1 LLSAEIEKHVLMKR
15 GSYIFFLL
23 SLFVLLS
30 LFGVSQTSRVK
41 QLLHYHWGL
50 ASAAEIHKLRFA
62 GTPKGK
68 EVFFEGD
75 GVRIAGT
82 IFSVSKKNAP
92 GIIFLHGS
100 SVQGRKLAFCLLLSK
115 ELAERGFHVLS
126 MDMRGFGESEDPHL
140 IDEVDSWQSKGDVSK
155 AIDFLIKNA
164 TVDTSALFIV
174 GHSAG
179 ANQAIIAGIYDH
191 RLKKI
196 VAIGPSRRVKERILS
211 DQAKNREYFIERFAR
226 DRKLTALPSWET
238 YRQISINAM
247 LDTYI
252 PYFQT
257 EDHKPL
263 FLIDG
268 SLEGPEDLEFLRN
281 IYQEL
286 IPPKKYFTIEGS
298 NHYSNTKA
306 LGPLIFYH
314 KQVFDELVDKIASWL
329 KESLPDIG

>member
-1 LLSAEIEKHVLMKR
+1 MKR
-15 GSYIFFLL
+15 RSRIFILL
-23 SLFVLLS
+23 SLLIFFS
-30 LFGVSQTSRVK
+30 LFLFSQSSRVK
-41 QLLHYHWGL
+41 QLLRYHWGL
-50 ASAAEIHKLRFA
+50 ESATELYKLRFT

-75 GVRIAGT
+75 GVKIAGT
-82 IFSVSKKNAP
+82 IFSGAKENAP
-92 GIIFLHGS
+92 GVIFLHGS
-100 SVQGRKLAFCLLLSK
+100 SVAGRNLAFCLLLC
-115 ELAERGFHVLS
+115 EQLARRGFYVLS
-126 MDMRGFGESEDPHL
+126 MDMRGFGESEDPKL
-140 IDEVDSWQSKGDVSK
+140 VDEVDSWQSKGDVSK
-155 AIDFLIKNA
+155 AVDFLIKNA

-179 ANQAIIAGIYDH
+179 ANQAIIAGIHDN

-196 VAIGPSRRVKERILS
+196 VAIGPSRRVKERVLS
-211 DQAKNREYFIERFAR
+211 DQAENREYFIERFAR
-226 DRKLTALPSWET
+226 DRKLTASLSWET

-247 LDTYI
+247 MDTYV

-268 SLEGPEDLEFLRN
+268 SLEEPEDLEFLRN

-286 IPPKKYFTIEGS
+286 VPPKEYFTAEGS

-314 KQVFDELVDKIASWL
+314 KQVFDELVDKISAWL
-329 KESLPDIG
+329 KE